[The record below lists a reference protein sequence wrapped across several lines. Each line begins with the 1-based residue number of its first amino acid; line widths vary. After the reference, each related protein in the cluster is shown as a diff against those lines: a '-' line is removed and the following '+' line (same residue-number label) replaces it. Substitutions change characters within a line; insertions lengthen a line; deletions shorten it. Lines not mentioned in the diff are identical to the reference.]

1 MVTRYKRYR
10 ADAETVEAT
19 KIYSLSE
26 AIEKLKSFKAT
37 KFDQSVDLCMH
48 LGVDP
53 KHADQLVRGAISLPH
68 GTGKSKRVVCFC
80 GPDKVEAAKA
90 AGAIEAGGEELAK
103 KVEGGWMDFD
113 VAVASPE
120 TMKFV
125 GKLGKV
131 LGPKGLMPSPK
142 AGTVTPDVAKAIKE
156 YAAGKIEFR
165 TDKGGNVHAPVGKL
179 SFSAQQITENAQAF
193 IDNIQR
199 LKPSSV
205 KGQYVKKISLSGT
218 MTPGVLVAV

>member
-1 MVTRYKRYR
+1 MPTRYKRYR
-10 ADAETVEAT
+10 GDAEKVERN
-19 KIYSLSE
+19 KLYPLDE
-26 AIEKLKSFKAT
+26 AIDKLKGFKAT

-68 GTGKSKRVVCFC
+68 GTGKSNRVICFC
-80 GPDKVEAAKA
+80 GADKVEAAKA
-90 AGAIEAGGEELAK
+90 AGAVEAGGEELAK
-103 KVEGGWMDFD
+103 KVEDGWMEFD

-120 TMKFV
+120 TMRFV

-142 AGTVTPDVAKAIKE
+142 AGTVTPDVAKAVKE

-179 SFSAQQITENAQAF
+179 SFSPQQIAENAQAF
-193 IDNIQR
+193 IDNIVR

-205 KGQYVKKISLSGT
+205 KGQYVKKVSLSGT

>member
-1 MVTRYKRYR
+1 MPVKAKRYR
-10 ADAETVEAT
+10 ADAEKVDPKATYPIGEAV
-19 KIYSLSE
+19 
-26 AIEKLKSFKAT
+26 EKLKQFGAT
-37 KFDQSVDLCMH
+37 KFDQTVDLCLH

-68 GTGKSKRVVCFC
+68 GTGKAKRVICFC
-80 GPDKVEAAKA
+80 GADKVDAAKE
-90 AGAIEAGGEELAK
+90 AGAVEAGGEDLAK
-103 KVEGGWMDFD
+103 KVEGGWLDFD

-142 AGTVTPDVAKAIKE
+142 AGTVTPDVAKAVKE

-179 SFSAQQITENAQAF
+179 SFDQQKLVENVQAF
-193 IDNIQR
+193 IDNIQKLR
-199 LKPSSV
+199 PSAV
-205 KGQYVKKISLSGT
+205 KGQYIKKISLSGT
-218 MTPGVLVAV
+218 MTPGVLVSA